1 MVIMLALIEH
11 FLFCSPAMPADLVAP
26 VSPMSNRAYNDYGSP
41 DSTLSMKS
49 SNDGASGGMSQEFV
63 VR

>member
-1 MVIMLALIEH
+1 
-11 FLFCSPAMPADLVAP
+11 MPADLVAP